1 MKTTEFQLK
10 NGLKVILTESHKSP
24 VVSAQMWVRTGS
36 ADEKKKEEGISHF
49 IEHLVFKGT
58 RKFKVGEIA
67 SMIEGAGGELNA
79 YTSFDQTVF
88 YVTLSKQFT
97 DTGLLA
103 ISEMMG
109 FPIFDPKEIDNERE
123 VVIEEIK
130 RGKDSLGHRASEA
143 LFSTSYKKHAY
154 GIPVIGYEKNI
165 RDLSAKKIV
174 DFYHSRYAPRNM
186 FLLVS
191 GDFQS
196 KEMKGKVTK
205 LFGEFKDYK
214 IKKATRVKEPKQTK
228 PRISVENA
236 TFEQSIAYLSWK
248 IPSIKHKDIPTLDI
262 LSFVLGQGDSS
273 RLVQKLRIQS
283 AVVNSTG
290 ASSYTPTDD
299 GLFAVSLG
307 YNKDKYQEAL
317 QGVQEVLLEILTR
330 PVSIDEIKRAVLNL
344 ESDEFYGMETVDGL
358 SRRMGSLEF
367 YFRDLKAQEKYLKA
381 LRAVTPADVLKAARK
396 YLVPSTLSACIVTN
410 DNTKKIQAQT
420 QAWVKQFAK
429 AILATKAV
437 TVKRAQ
443 VKHAKIQTRHRGP
456 SVAETEKIVLKNG
469 TSVLLRPSF
478 ETQVISVK
486 AAYLGGLRVEP
497 DGCEGLI
504 DLLGRTWSTGTAA
517 RTEDQ
522 ISMETESMAAGLGPV
537 AGRNSLGLGLDILS
551 GFQERGADLFLDVL
565 TDPQFPTNF
574 VEREKH
580 IQLEQIKSRA
590 DNPAQLCIR
599 HFMEAMFSGHPYAK
613 DMLGTP
619 GSLVKVTHKSLQ
631 DYWGKVCGTQN
642 LTLALSGNFDRDLWL
657 EKIEAALTPLSKGQK
672 HLKPLPLSPITEN
685 IHCYEK
691 SAKEQ
696 SHVVYGFRGLSLKD
710 DNRYTLQIIQSILA
724 GQGGRLFLELR
735 DKNSLAYS
743 VSPMR
748 MEGVETGY
756 FGAYIGCSPEKVQ
769 KAIDMMK
776 EQFQLLCEVSVGA
789 PELER
794 AQRYLVGRNDIDLQ
808 RTSAIASSV
817 LYNDIYGI
825 DYNEAFTCAEKYFA
839 VTSEDVQKLAQKIF
853 SQKQVIS
860 IVGTSDIK
868 G

>member
-24 VVSAQMWVRTGS
+24 VVSAQMWVRNGS

-109 FPIFDPKEIDNERE
+109 FPVFDPKEIDNERE

-143 LFSTSYKKHAY
+143 LFSTSYKKHPY

-174 DFYHSRYAPRNM
+174 DFYHSRYTPRNM

-191 GDFQS
+191 GDFKS
-196 KEMKGKVTK
+196 TEMKQKVTK

-214 IKKATRVKEPKQTK
+214 FKKSKRNKEPKQMK
-228 PRISVENA
+228 PRISVDTA
-236 TFEQSIAYLSWK
+236 AFEQSIAYLSWK
-248 IPSIKHKDIPTLDI
+248 IPSIKHKDIPALDI

-283 AVVNSTG
+283 ATVNSAG
-290 ASSYTPTDD
+290 ASAYTPTDE
-299 GLFAVSLG
+299 GLFAISMG
-307 YNKDKYQEAL
+307 YNKDKFEEAL
-317 QGVQEVLLEILTR
+317 QGVQEVVLDILTR

-367 YFRDLKAQEKYLKA
+367 YFKDLKAQEKYLRA
-381 LRAVTPADVLKAARK
+381 LRAVTPADVLKTARK
-396 YLVPSTLSACIVTN
+396 YIVPSTLSACVVTN
-410 DNTKKIQAQT
+410 DDVKKVRARTEAWIKTLTKAIKG
-420 QAWVKQFAK
+420 AK
-429 AILATKAV
+429 AVSLKSV
-437 TVKRAQ
+437 P
-443 VKHAKIQTRHRGP
+443 VKHAKIQTR
-456 SVAETEKIVLKNG
+456 SKAQTSATTEKVTLKNG
-469 TSVLLRPSF
+469 TSVLLRPSS

-486 AAYLGGLRVEP
+486 AAYLGGLRAEP
-497 DGCEGLI
+497 ADSEGLTE
-504 DLLGRTWSTGTAA
+504 LLGRTWSSGTGA

-522 ISMETESMAAGLGPV
+522 ISMEVESMAAGLSPV
-537 AGRNSLGLGLDILS
+537 SGRNSIGLGLDILS
-551 GFQERGADLFLDVL
+551 GFQEKGADLFLDVL
-565 TDPQFPTNF
+565 TDPQFPTNI
-574 VEREKH
+574 VEREKLV
-580 IQLEQIKSRA
+580 QLEQIKSRA
-590 DNPAQLCIR
+590 DSPAQVCIR
-599 HFMEAMFSGHPYAK
+599 LFMQAMFAGHPYAK
-613 DMLGTP
+613 DMLGNEQTLAKI
-619 GSLVKVTHKSLQ
+619 SHKSLQ
-631 DYWGKVCGTQN
+631 SYWGKVCGTQN

-657 EKIEAALTPLSKGQK
+657 EKIETALSALPKGQK
-672 HLKPLPLSPITEN
+672 QLQTHELAPLKEDVR
-685 IHCYEK
+685 CFEK

-696 SHVVYGFRGLSLKD
+696 SHVVYGFRGLSLSD

-756 FGAYIGCSPEKVQ
+756 FGAYIGCSPEKVK
-769 KAIDMMK
+769 KAVEMMK
-776 EQFQLLCEVSVGA
+776 EQFQILCEQSVGEA
-789 PELER
+789 ELTR

-808 RTSAIASSV
+808 RTSALASSI

-839 VTSEDVQKLAQKIF
+839 VTSEDVRKLAQKIF
-853 SQKQVIS
+853 AQKHVIS
-860 IVGTSDIK
+860 IVGVE
-868 G
+868 